1 MTAAQVIAAADVLR
15 DSALGAETRAA
26 HASTPAERE
35 RALREADRLWERAR
49 HMRDLAPLAS
59 LREIGRAA

>member
-15 DSALGAETRAA
+15 AAALRAETRAA
-26 HASTPAERE
+26 HADTGAERE
-35 RALREADRLWERAR
+35 QALREAARLWEREQHLR
-49 HMRDLAPLAS
+49 GLAPAAA